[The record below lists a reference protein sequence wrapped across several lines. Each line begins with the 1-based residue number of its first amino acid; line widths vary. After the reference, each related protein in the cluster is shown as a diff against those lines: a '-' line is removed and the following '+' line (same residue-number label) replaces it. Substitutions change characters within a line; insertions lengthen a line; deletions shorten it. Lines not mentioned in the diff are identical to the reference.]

1 MQRISPVVLALL
13 GGVAILLALLWFF
26 STNRNPDQDKLS
38 NPQIEQSA
46 QSDASKACSEKA
58 TYDLVKRELFRR
70 AAELRGKDAAE
81 FDKVSGVA
89 VLRVENPVLEDEAA
103 DGLNCSGTF
112 YLDLPPHLAVAGGRH
127 NLAANI
133 DYVLQS
139 GGGIVL
145 RNAEPIVGPLANLE
159 QVAVVDPL
167 APEGKTAADGNVAA
181 SESAS
186 KDVGPATSAPGRPSF
201 DCANAQTSGEA
212 AVCADSGLAALDVNM
227 STQYRRALTTAT
239 PIQLQQLRTTRERF
253 LAYRDRCPSRQCMA
267 DAYVGRMREIRDIME
282 GRFSPR

>member
-1 MQRISPVVLALL
+1 MSDLATRLATTPLSAGSAAYVEELYARYLDQPDSVPAEWQEFFATLKGDANDTAHAPIVEELRQRA
-13 GGVAILLALLWFF
+13 
-26 STNRNPDQDKLS
+26 KLS
-38 NPQIEQSA
+38 RSPSRSLPE
-46 QSDASKACSEKA
+46 
-58 TYDLVKRELFRR
+58 R
-70 AAELRGKDAAE
+70 AAA
-81 FDKVSGVA
+81 
-89 VLRVENPVLEDEAA
+89 
-103 DGLNCSGTF
+103 
-112 YLDLPPHLAVAGGRH
+112 LAAGGNAAKQGAVSRLIQIFMNRGH
-127 NLAANI
+127 LAANI

-167 APEGKTAADGNVAA
+167 APEGKAAADGNVAA